1 MKVQAPEIIA
11 GTGEHVVQFYDHESD
26 LARAVGTYLAQAV
39 RAGDI
44 SIVLATP
51 EHRAAFREEL
61 AAAGLAPGEFDSGA
75 IVWLDAAA
83 TLARFMSDGRIDPD
97 AFHDVVGGLV
107 REASQCER
115 AKHSRSRSGSGTGHI
130 RAYGEMVALLWDA
143 GDVLGAIELEKLWNE
158 LARECE
164 FSLWCAYRGHSLAVH
179 EHADELH
186 DVCHLHT
193 CVIEEATARFAAG
206 ADAPLA
212 ARRFVSSVLTRRPY
226 EDRVHLGDARLVVS
240 ELASNAVLHAGTP
253 FAVSMRYTGSAVRIS
268 VRDGSS
274 TRPVLRNGGPASLS
288 GRGLHLVAA
297 MAGAWG
303 VDSDPD
309 GKTVWAELPLR

>member
-1 MKVQAPEIIA
+1 MKVQTPEIIA
-11 GTGEHVVQFYDHESD
+11 GTGEHVVQFYDHDSD
-26 LARAVGTYLAQAV
+26 LARAVGTYLAQAL
-39 RAGDI
+39 RTGDV
-44 SIVLATP
+44 SIVIATP
-51 EHRAAFREEL
+51 EHRAAFRQEL
-61 AAAGLAPGEFDSGA
+61 AAAGLAPGECDSGA
-75 IVWLDAAA
+75 ILWLDAAA
-83 TLARFMSDGRIDPD
+83 TLAGFMLDGRIDPD

-107 REASQCER
+107 REASQR
-115 AKHSRSRSGSGTGHI
+115 GRPKRNRRSGSGRI

-158 LARECE
+158 LAREFE
-164 FSLWCAYRGHSLAVH
+164 FSLWCAYHGHSLAVH

-226 EDRVHLGDARLVVS
+226 EDRVHLADARLVVS

-253 FAVSMRYTGSAVRIS
+253 FAVSLRYTGSAVRIS
-268 VRDGSS
+268 VRDWSP
-274 TRPVLRNGGPASLS
+274 TQPVLRNGGPASLS
-288 GRGLHLVAA
+288 GRGLHLVQAIA
-297 MAGAWG
+297 EAWG
-303 VDSDPD
+303 VDSDAD

>member
-1 MKVQAPEIIA
+1 MNVQTPEIVA

-26 LARAVGTYLAQAV
+26 LARAVGGYLAQAF

-51 EHRAAFREEL
+51 AHRAAFREEL
-61 AAAGLAPGEFDSGA
+61 ATAGLTNREVESEA
-75 IVWLDAAA
+75 IVWLDAAE
-83 TLARFMSDGRIDPD
+83 TMARFMPEGRIDAR
-97 AFHDVVGGLV
+97 AFQDVVGGLV
-107 REASQCER
+107 RRASR
-115 AKHSRSRSGSGTGHI
+115 TAGAKRQLARSGTGRI

-158 LARECE
+158 LARELE
-164 FSLWCAYRGHSLAVH
+164 FSLWCAYHGHSLAVH
-179 EHADELH
+179 EHADEVH
-186 DVCHLHT
+186 DVCRLHT
-193 CVIEEATARFAAG
+193 CVIEEATARFAPS

-226 EDRVHLGDARLVVS
+226 EDRVHLADARLVVS
-240 ELASNAVLHAGTP
+240 ELASNAVIHAGTA
-253 FAVSMRYTGSAVRIS
+253 FAVSVRYTGAAVRIS
-268 VRDGSS
+268 VRDESP
-274 TRPVLRNGGPASLS
+274 TQPVVRNGGPASLS

-297 MAGAWG
+297 MAEAWG
-303 VDSDPD
+303 VDTGPD

>member
-1 MKVQAPEIIA
+1 MKVQTPEIIA
-11 GTGEHVVQFYDHESD
+11 GTGEHVVQFYDHDSD
-26 LARAVGTYLAQAV
+26 LARAVGAYLAQAL
-39 RAGDI
+39 RTGDI

-61 AAAGLAPGEFDSGA
+61 AAAGLAPGELDSGA

-83 TLARFMSDGRIDPD
+83 TLARLMPDGRINPD

-107 REASQCER
+107 REASQCGR
-115 AKHSRSRSGSGTGHI
+115 AKRSRSGTGRI

-158 LARECE
+158 LAREFE
-164 FSLWCAYRGHSLAVH
+164 FSLWCAYHGHSLAVH
-179 EHADELH
+179 ERADELH

-253 FAVSMRYTGSAVRIS
+253 FAVSVRYTGSAVRIS
-268 VRDGSS
+268 VRDWSP
-274 TRPVLRNGGPASLS
+274 TQPVLRNGGPASLS
-288 GRGLHLVAA
+288 GRGLHLVQAIA
-297 MAGAWG
+297 EAWG
-303 VDSDPD
+303 VDAGSD
-309 GKTVWAELPLR
+309 GKAVWAELPLR

>member
-1 MKVQAPEIIA
+1 MNLQTPEIAA
-11 GTGEHVVQFYDHESD
+11 GTREHVVQFYDDDSD
-26 LARAVGTYLAQAV
+26 LARAVGAYLTQAL

-44 SIVLATP
+44 GVVIATQA
-51 EHRAAFREEL
+51 HRAAFREEL
-61 AAAGLAPGEFDSGA
+61 VLAGLTVGEVDSDT
-75 IVWLDAAA
+75 IVWLDAAE
-83 TLARFMSDGRIDPD
+83 TMARFMPDGRIDRD
-97 AFHDVVGGLV
+97 AFQDVVGGVV
-107 REASQCER
+107 RAASQSGR
-115 AKHSRSRSGSGTGHI
+115 AKRSGSATGRV

-158 LARECE
+158 LAREFE
-164 FSLWCAYRGHSLAVH
+164 FSLWCAYRGHSLAVD

-193 CVIEEATARFAAG
+193 CVIEEATARFAAA

-226 EDRVHLGDARLVVS
+226 EDRVDLTDARLVLS
-240 ELASNAVLHAGTP
+240 ELATNAVLHAGTP
-253 FAVSMRYTGSAVRIS
+253 FAVSVRSTGSVVRIS
-268 VRDGSS
+268 VRDGSL

-297 MAGAWG
+297 MAQSWG
-303 VDSDPD
+303 VDAGPD

>member
-1 MKVQAPEIIA
+1 MKVQTPEIIA
-11 GTGEHVVQFYDHESD
+11 GTGEHVVQFYDHDTD
-26 LARAVGTYLAQAV
+26 LARAVGAYLAQAL
-39 RAGDI
+39 RTGDV

-61 AAAGLAPGEFDSGA
+61 AAAGLAPGELDSGA

-83 TLARFMSDGRIDPD
+83 TLVRFMPDGRIDPD

-107 REASQCER
+107 REASECGR
-115 AKHSRSRSGSGTGHI
+115 AKRSRSASGRV
-130 RAYGEMVALLWDA
+130 RAYGEMVALMWDA

-158 LARECE
+158 LAREFE
-164 FSLWCAYRGHSLAVH
+164 FSLWCAYHGHSLAVH
-179 EHADELH
+179 DHADELH

-206 ADAPLA
+206 AEAPLA

-240 ELASNAVLHAGTP
+240 ELATNAVLHAGTP
-253 FAVSMRYTGSAVRIS
+253 FSVSVRYTGSAVRIA
-268 VRDGSS
+268 VRDGSP

-288 GRGLHLVAA
+288 GRGLHLVQAIA
-297 MAGAWG
+297 EAWG

-309 GKTVWAELPLR
+309 GKAVWAELPLR